1 MNNLFGITMQDT
13 NIKAPIFEAAFEDG
27 AYSKPKVI
35 EILNETIQPEKLNE
49 TDETVLGAVLFS
61 INDSAL
67 KNLNIIQLIQKI
79 ELNKTNA
86 SKALVAKI
94 LTNPDIHSQMSEY
107 KAQKSKENRKWIIGF
122 FIIVGVLG
130 LILANKFNL
139 IKLPISPA
147 KEGAKVVV
155 LDTGRLAYSATIP
168 YMNKQLTPDQA
179 QAISIEY
186 KQNLQKEIKKYVD
199 NGYIIINKSS
209 VYVTSESNDITD
221 QLIKNLG
228 LKPVD
233 REKFDAD
240 YSNQQKYDVLK
251 NFAQLNVGDYE
262 AQALNDANKAINQ
275 QAEQQLNSAEVI
287 TDSDGQSIDLQ

>member
-1 MNNLFGITMQDT
+1 MQDT
-13 NIKAPIFEAAFEDG
+13 NIKTPIFEAAFEDG

-35 EILNETIQPEKLNE
+35 EILNETIQPEKLNDS
-49 TDETVLGAVLFS
+49 DETVLGSVLFS

-67 KNLNIIQLIQKI
+67 KNLNIVQLIQKI

-94 LTNPDIHSQMSEY
+94 LSNPDIHAQMNEY

-122 FIIVGVLG
+122 FIIVGAIG

-262 AQALNDANKAINQ
+262 AQALDDANKAINQ

>member
-1 MNNLFGITMQDT
+1 MQET
-13 NIKAPIFEAAFEDG
+13 NIKTPIFEAAFEDG
-27 AYSKPKVI
+27 AYSKTKFI
-35 EILNETIQPEKLNE
+35 EILNKTIQPEKLNE
-49 TDETVLGAVLFS
+49 TDETVLGAVLIS

-67 KNLNIIQLIQKI
+67 KNLNTIQLIQKI

-94 LTNPDIHSQMSEY
+94 LTNPDIHSQMTEY
-107 KAQKSKENRKWIIGF
+107 QTQKSKENRKWIIGF
-122 FIIVGVLG
+122 FIIVAAIG

-155 LDTGRLAYSATIP
+155 LDSGRLAYSATIP
-168 YMNKQLTPDQA
+168 YMDKQLTPDQA

-186 KQNLQKEIKKYVD
+186 KQNLQKEIKNYVD

-240 YSNQQKYDVLK
+240 YTNQQKYDVLK

-262 AQALNDANKAINQ
+262 AQALNDANKSINQ

-287 TDSDGQSIDLQ
+287 TDINGQSIDLQ

>member
-1 MNNLFGITMQDT
+1 MQDT
-13 NIKAPIFEAAFEDG
+13 SIKSPIFEAAFEDG

-122 FIIVGVLG
+122 FIIVAAIC

-168 YMNKQLTPDQA
+168 YMDKQLTPDQA

-186 KQNLQKEIKKYVD
+186 KQNLQREIKKYVD

-228 LKPVD
+228 FKPVD

-275 QAEQQLNSAEVI
+275 QAEQQLNNAEVI

>member
-1 MNNLFGITMQDT
+1 MQDT
-13 NIKAPIFEAAFEDG
+13 SIKSPIFEAAFEDG

-94 LTNPDIHSQMSEY
+94 LTNPDIHSQMTEY

-122 FIIVGVLG
+122 FIIVAAIG

-168 YMNKQLTPDQA
+168 YMDKQLTPDQA

-186 KQNLQKEIKKYVD
+186 KQNLQREIKKYVD

-275 QAEQQLNSAEVI
+275 QAEQQLNNAEVI

>member
-1 MNNLFGITMQDT
+1 MRDT
-13 NIKAPIFEAAFEDG
+13 NINTPIFEAAFEDG

-35 EILNETIQPEKLNE
+35 EILNETIQPEKLNDS
-49 TDETVLGAVLFS
+49 DETVLGSVLFS

-67 KNLNIIQLIQKI
+67 KNLNIVQLIQKI

-94 LTNPDIHSQMSEY
+94 LSNPDIHAQMNEY

>member
-1 MNNLFGITMQDT
+1 MQDT
-13 NIKAPIFEAAFEDG
+13 NIKTPIFEAAFEDG

-122 FIIVGVLG
+122 FIIVAAIG

-168 YMNKQLTPDQA
+168 YMDKQLTPDQA

-186 KQNLQKEIKKYVD
+186 KQNLQREIKKYVD

-262 AQALNDANKAINQ
+262 AQALNDANKEINQ

>member
-1 MNNLFGITMQDT
+1 MQDT
-13 NIKAPIFEAAFEDG
+13 SIKSPIFEAAFEDG

-35 EILNETIQPEKLNE
+35 EIINETIQPEKLNE

-94 LTNPDIHSQMSEY
+94 LTNPDIHSQMTEY

-122 FIIVGVLG
+122 FIIVAAIG

-168 YMNKQLTPDQA
+168 YMDKQLTPDQA

-186 KQNLQKEIKKYVD
+186 KQNLQREIKKYVD

-228 LKPVD
+228 FKPVD

>member
-1 MNNLFGITMQDT
+1 MQDT

-35 EILNETIQPEKLNE
+35 AILNETIQPEKLNDS
-49 TDETVLGAVLFS
+49 DETVLGSVLFS

-67 KNLNIIQLIQKI
+67 KNLNIVQLIQKI

-94 LTNPDIHSQMSEY
+94 LSNPDIHAQMNEY

-240 YSNQQKYDVLK
+240 YSSQQKYDVLK

>member
-1 MNNLFGITMQDT
+1 MQET
-13 NIKAPIFEAAFEDG
+13 NIKTPIFEAAFEDG

-94 LTNPDIHSQMSEY
+94 LTNPDIQSQMTEY

-122 FIIVGVLG
+122 FIIVAAIG

-168 YMNKQLTPDQA
+168 YMDKQLTPDQA

-186 KQNLQKEIKKYVD
+186 KQNLQREIKKYVD

-240 YSNQQKYDVLK
+240 YTSQQKYDVLK

>member
-1 MNNLFGITMQDT
+1 MQDT
-13 NIKAPIFEAAFEDG
+13 SIKSPIFEAAFEDG

-35 EILNETIQPEKLNE
+35 EIINETIQPEKLNE

-94 LTNPDIHSQMSEY
+94 LTNSDIHSQMTEY

-122 FIIVGVLG
+122 FIIVAAIG

-168 YMNKQLTPDQA
+168 YMDKQLTPDQS

-228 LKPVD
+228 FKPVD

-262 AQALNDANKAINQ
+262 AQALNDANAAINQ
-275 QAEQQLNSAEVI
+275 QAEQQLNNAEVI

>member
-1 MNNLFGITMQDT
+1 MD
-13 NIKAPIFEAAFEDG
+13 
-27 AYSKPKVI
+27 
-35 EILNETIQPEKLNE
+35 
-49 TDETVLGAVLFS
+49 
-61 INDSAL
+61 
-67 KNLNIIQLIQKI
+67 
-79 ELNKTNA
+79 
-86 SKALVAKI
+86 
-94 LTNPDIHSQMSEY
+94 
-107 KAQKSKENRKWIIGF
+107 
-122 FIIVGVLG
+122 
-130 LILANKFNL
+130 
-139 IKLPISPA
+139 
-147 KEGAKVVV
+147 
-155 LDTGRLAYSATIP
+155 
-168 YMNKQLTPDQA
+168 KQLTPDQA

-186 KQNLQKEIKKYVD
+186 KQNLQREIKKYVD

-240 YSNQQKYDVLK
+240 YTNQQKYDVLK

>member
-1 MNNLFGITMQDT
+1 MQDT
-13 NIKAPIFEAAFEDG
+13 SIKSPIFEAAFEDG

-35 EILNETIQPEKLNE
+35 EILNESIQPEKLNE

-94 LTNPDIHSQMSEY
+94 LTNPDIHSQMTEY

-122 FIIVGVLG
+122 FIIVAAIG

-168 YMNKQLTPDQA
+168 YMDKQLTPDQA

-186 KQNLQKEIKKYVD
+186 KQNLQREIKKYVD

-251 NFAQLNVGDYE
+251 SFAQLNVGDYE
-262 AQALNDANKAINQ
+262 AQALNDTNKAINQ

>member
-1 MNNLFGITMQDT
+1 MQDT
-13 NIKAPIFEAAFEDG
+13 NIKTPIFEAAFEDG

-35 EILNETIQPEKLNE
+35 EILNETIQPEKLNDS
-49 TDETVLGAVLFS
+49 DETVLGSVLFS

-67 KNLNIIQLIQKI
+67 KNLNIVQLIQKI

-94 LTNPDIHSQMSEY
+94 LSNPDIHAQMNEY

-122 FIIVGVLG
+122 LIIVGVLG

>member
-1 MNNLFGITMQDT
+1 MQDT
-13 NIKAPIFEAAFEDG
+13 NIKAPIFESAFEDG
-27 AYSKPKVI
+27 AYSKLKLV
-35 EILNETIQPEKLNE
+35 EILNEIINPEKLNDS
-49 TDETVLGAVLFS
+49 DETVLGSVLFS
-61 INDSAL
+61 INDNGL
-67 KNLNIIQLIQKI
+67 KNLNVIQLIQKI

-86 SKALVAKI
+86 SKALVVKI
-94 LTNPDIHSQMSEY
+94 LSNPDIHSQMSEY

-139 IKLPISPA
+139 IKLPISAA

-168 YMNKQLTPDQA
+168 FMDKELTPDQA
-179 QAISIEY
+179 QKISLTY

-221 QLIKNLG
+221 KLIKDLG
-228 LKPVD
+228 FKPVD

-251 NFAQLNVGDYE
+251 NFAQINVGEYE
-262 AQALNDANKAINQ
+262 SKAVDEANQAYNK
-275 QAEQQLNSAEVI
+275 QAEQQLNNAEVI
-287 TDSDGQSIDLQ
+287 TDGDGQSIDLQ

>member
-1 MNNLFGITMQDT
+1 MLNK
-13 NIKAPIFEAAFEDG
+13 NIKSPIFESAYEDG
-27 AYSKPKVI
+27 AYSKAKVI
-35 EILNETIQPEKLNE
+35 EILNEIIQPEKLNDS
-49 TDETVLGAVLFS
+49 DETVLGSVLFS
-61 INDSAL
+61 INDNAT
-67 KNLNIIQLIQKI
+67 KNLNIIQLIQKT

-94 LTNPDIHSQMSEY
+94 LSNSDIHSQMNEY
-107 KAQKSKENRKWIIGF
+107 RAQKSKENRKWVIGF
-122 FIIVGVLG
+122 CVIVGVIG

-168 YMNKQLTPDQA
+168 YMDKQLTPDQA
-179 QAISIEY
+179 QRISLEY

-221 QLIKNLG
+221 QLIKDLG

-262 AQALNDANKAINQ
+262 VQALNDANKAVNQ

>member
-1 MNNLFGITMQDT
+1 MQDT
-13 NIKAPIFEAAFEDG
+13 NIKSPIFEAAFEDG

-35 EILNETIQPEKLNE
+35 QILNETIQPEKLNE

-94 LTNPDIHSQMSEY
+94 LTNPDIHSQMTEY

-122 FIIVGVLG
+122 FIIVAAIG

-168 YMNKQLTPDQA
+168 YMDKQLTPDQA

-186 KQNLQKEIKKYVD
+186 KQNLQREIKKYVD

-251 NFAQLNVGDYE
+251 SFAQLNVGDYE

>member
-1 MNNLFGITMQDT
+1 MQET
-13 NIKAPIFEAAFEDG
+13 NIKTPIFEAAFEDG

-94 LTNPDIHSQMSEY
+94 LTNPDIHSQMTEY

-122 FIIVGVLG
+122 FIIVAAIG

-168 YMNKQLTPDQA
+168 YMDKQLTPDQA

-186 KQNLQKEIKKYVD
+186 KQNLQREIKKFVD

-240 YSNQQKYDVLK
+240 YSSQQKYDVLK

>member
-1 MNNLFGITMQDT
+1 MQDT

-94 LTNPDIHSQMSEY
+94 LTNPDIHSQMTEY

-122 FIIVGVLG
+122 FIIVAAIG

-168 YMNKQLTPDQA
+168 YMDKQLTPDQA

-186 KQNLQKEIKKYVD
+186 KQNLQREIKKYVD

-275 QAEQQLNSAEVI
+275 QAEQQLNNAEVI

>member
-1 MNNLFGITMQDT
+1 MQET
-13 NIKAPIFEAAFEDG
+13 NIKTPIFEAAFEDG

-94 LTNPDIHSQMSEY
+94 LTNPDIQSQMNEY

-122 FIIVGVLG
+122 FIIVAAIG

-168 YMNKQLTPDQA
+168 YMDKELTPDQA
-179 QAISIEY
+179 QKVSLKY
-186 KQNLQKEIKKYVD
+186 KQDLQKQLNKYVD
-199 NGYIIINKSS
+199 NGYIIINKSA
-209 VYVTSESNDITD
+209 VYVTSETNDITD
-221 QLIKNLG
+221 QLIKDLG
-228 LKPVD
+228 FKPVD

-251 NFAQLNVGDYE
+251 NFAQINVGEYE
-262 AQALNDANKAINQ
+262 VKALDDANKALNQ
-275 QAEQQLNSAEVI
+275 QAEQALNSAEVI

>member
-1 MNNLFGITMQDT
+1 MQDT

-35 EILNETIQPEKLNE
+35 AILNETIQPEKLNDS
-49 TDETVLGAVLFS
+49 DETVLGSVLFS

-67 KNLNIIQLIQKI
+67 KNLNIVQLIQKI

-94 LTNPDIHSQMSEY
+94 LSNPDIHAQMNEY

>member
-1 MNNLFGITMQDT
+1 MQDT
-13 NIKAPIFEAAFEDG
+13 NIKGPIFEAAFEDG

-94 LTNPDIHSQMSEY
+94 LTNPDIHSQMTEY

-122 FIIVGVLG
+122 FIIVAAIG

-168 YMNKQLTPDQA
+168 YMDKQLTPDQA

-186 KQNLQKEIKKYVD
+186 KQNLQREIKKYVD

-275 QAEQQLNSAEVI
+275 QAEQQLNNAEVI

>member
-1 MNNLFGITMQDT
+1 MQET
-13 NIKAPIFEAAFEDG
+13 NIKTPIFEAAFEDG

-94 LTNPDIHSQMSEY
+94 LTNPDIHSQMTEY

-122 FIIVGVLG
+122 FIIVAAIG

-168 YMNKQLTPDQA
+168 YMDKQLTPDQA

-186 KQNLQKEIKKYVD
+186 KQNLQREIKKYVD

-240 YSNQQKYDVLK
+240 YTSQQKYDVLK

>member
-1 MNNLFGITMQDT
+1 MQET
-13 NIKAPIFEAAFEDG
+13 NIKTPIFEAAFEDG

-35 EILNETIQPEKLNE
+35 EILNETIYPEKLNE

-94 LTNPDIHSQMSEY
+94 LTNPDIHSQMTEY

-122 FIIVGVLG
+122 FIIVAAIG

-168 YMNKQLTPDQA
+168 YMDKQLTPDQA

-186 KQNLQKEIKKYVD
+186 KQNLQREIKKYVD

-240 YSNQQKYDVLK
+240 YTNQQKYDVLK

-262 AQALNDANKAINQ
+262 AQALNDANESINQ

>member
-1 MNNLFGITMQDT
+1 MQDT
-13 NIKAPIFEAAFEDG
+13 SIKSPIFEAAFEDG

-94 LTNPDIHSQMSEY
+94 LTNPDIHSQMTEY

-122 FIIVGVLG
+122 FIIVAAIG

-168 YMNKQLTPDQA
+168 YMDKQLTPDQA

-186 KQNLQKEIKKYVD
+186 KQNLQREIKKYVD

-251 NFAQLNVGDYE
+251 SFAQLNVGDYE
-262 AQALNDANKAINQ
+262 AQALNDTNKAINQ

>member
-1 MNNLFGITMQDT
+1 MQDT
-13 NIKAPIFEAAFEDG
+13 NIKTPIFEAAFEDG

-35 EILNETIQPEKLNE
+35 EILNETIQPEKLNDS
-49 TDETVLGAVLFS
+49 DETVLGSVLFS

-67 KNLNIIQLIQKI
+67 KNLNIVQLIQKI

-94 LTNPDIHSQMSEY
+94 LSNPDIHAQMNEY

-122 FIIVGVLG
+122 LIIVGVLG

-209 VYVTSESNDITD
+209 VYLTSESNDITD

>member
-1 MNNLFGITMQDT
+1 MQDT

-122 FIIVGVLG
+122 FIIVAAIG

-168 YMNKQLTPDQA
+168 YMDKQLTPDQA

-186 KQNLQKEIKKYVD
+186 KQNLQREIKKYVD

>member
-1 MNNLFGITMQDT
+1 MQET
-13 NIKAPIFEAAFEDG
+13 NIKTPIFEAAFEDG

-35 EILNETIQPEKLNE
+35 EILNETIHPEKLNE

-67 KNLNIIQLIQKI
+67 KNLNIIQLIQKL

-94 LTNPDIHSQMSEY
+94 LTNPDIHSQMTEY

-122 FIIVGVLG
+122 FIIVAAIG

-168 YMNKQLTPDQA
+168 YMDKQLTPDQA

-186 KQNLQKEIKKYVD
+186 KQNLQREIKKYVD

-228 LKPVD
+228 LKSVD

-240 YSNQQKYDVLK
+240 YTNQQKYDVLK

-262 AQALNDANKAINQ
+262 AQALNDANKSINQ

>member
-1 MNNLFGITMQDT
+1 MQET
-13 NIKAPIFEAAFEDG
+13 NIKTPIFEAAFEDG

-94 LTNPDIHSQMSEY
+94 LTNPDIHSQMTEY

-122 FIIVGVLG
+122 FIIVAAIG

-168 YMNKQLTPDQA
+168 YMDKQLTPDQA

-186 KQNLQKEIKKYVD
+186 KQNLQREIKKYVD

-251 NFAQLNVGDYE
+251 SFAQLNVGDYE

>member
-1 MNNLFGITMQDT
+1 MQDT
-13 NIKAPIFEAAFEDG
+13 SIKSPIFEAAFEDG

-94 LTNPDIHSQMSEY
+94 LTNPDIHSQMTEY

-122 FIIVGVLG
+122 FIIVAAIG

-168 YMNKQLTPDQA
+168 YMDKELTPDQA
-179 QAISIEY
+179 QKVSLKY
-186 KQNLQKEIKKYVD
+186 KQDLQKQLNKYVD
-199 NGYIIINKSS
+199 NGYIIINKSA
-209 VYVTSESNDITD
+209 VYVTSETNDITD
-221 QLIKNLG
+221 QLIKDLG
-228 LKPVD
+228 FKPVD

-251 NFAQLNVGDYE
+251 NFAQINVGEYE
-262 AQALNDANKAINQ
+262 EKALDDANKALNQ
-275 QAEQQLNSAEVI
+275 QAEQALNSAEVI

>member
-1 MNNLFGITMQDT
+1 MQET
-13 NIKAPIFEAAFEDG
+13 NIKTPIFEAAFEDG

-35 EILNETIQPEKLNE
+35 EILNETIYPEKLNE

-94 LTNPDIHSQMSEY
+94 LTNPDIHSQMTEY

-122 FIIVGVLG
+122 FIIVAAIG

-168 YMNKQLTPDQA
+168 YMDKQLTPDQA

-186 KQNLQKEIKKYVD
+186 KQNLQREIKKYVD

-240 YSNQQKYDVLK
+240 YTNQQKYDVLK

-262 AQALNDANKAINQ
+262 AQALNDANESFNQ
-275 QAEQQLNSAEVI
+275 QAEQQLNSAEII
-287 TDSDGQSIDLQ
+287 TDSNGQSIDLQ